1 MLCFWCFLTPKSWK
15 CSVLFSRIFFLAFKF
30 RSTIHLELI
39 FMYVKSLQSCLTLW
53 NPMDCSP
60 LGSTVHGILQARILE
75 WIAMPSPRGS
85 SLPRDRTRL
94 SSVQFS
100 RSVVSDSLWPH
111 KARQASLSITNS
123 RSLPKL
129 MSIESMMPSNHL
141 ILCCPLLLLPSI
153 FPNIRVFSNES
164 ALHIRWPK
172 CWSFSFNMSPSNE
185 HPGLISFRM
194 DSLRLLHWQAGS
206 LPLAPPGKP
215 WSLCM
220 VWVKD

>member
-1 MLCFWCFLTPKSWK
+1 MGFSRQGYWSELPCPPPGDLPYLGIELDSLQFSSVTQLCPTLCDPMKHVRPPCPLLTPGVYPNLCPLSQW
-15 CSVLFSRIFFLAFKF
+15 CHL
-30 RSTIHLELI
+30 TI
-39 FMYVKSLQSCLTLW
+39 S
-53 NPMDCSP
+53 
-60 LGSTVHGILQARILE
+60 
-75 WIAMPSPRGS
+75 
-85 SLPRDRTRL
+85 
-94 SSVQFS
+94 SSV
-100 RSVVSDSLWPH
+100 V
-111 KARQASLSITNS
+111 
-123 RSLPKL
+123 
-129 MSIESMMPSNHL
+129 
-141 ILCCPLLLLPSI
+141 PLLLLPSM

-220 VWVKD
+220 AWVKD